1 MMVEKLWQ
9 EIQDDFANI
18 ILHEHIIMPTHL
30 HGIIEI
36 TPAPAPIPVGADS
49 ISVQMDSRRAD
60 MESAPTV
67 ANIPAIVQSFKRHT
81 TIKYI
86 QMVKQNILP
95 PFHKRVWQRNYWE
108 HIIRNE
114 QSYLEISEY
123 IQNNPA
129 KWAIDKLN
137 PESGYNL

>member
-9 EIQDDFANI
+9 EIQGDFANI
-18 ILHEHIIMPTHL
+18 IMPNHL
-30 HGIIEI
+30 HGIFEI

-49 ISVQMDSRRAD
+49 ISVQMGSRRAD

-86 QMVKQNILP
+86 QMVKQNVLP
-95 PFHKRVWQRNYWE
+95 PFHKRIWQRNYWE

-137 PESGYNL
+137 PELGYNL